1 MSLGAEMSPGAL
13 SVDIVVWVLSL
24 LAEAQ
29 GLQFLPVICFCP
41 FLQFQLWRPERID
54 FKVFPPLLLLGGKKL
69 LATVVPSPLSAHLP
83 GCWRGGWQKLIG
95 AWTCVSLCTR
105 EKKEKSVTLFKV
117 CWFVS
122 GDLKLLQGKPCVHL
136 GESGYKLTKPLTGGA
151 GGVGMGKSYLFLA
164 LGALT
169 VFNQ

>member
-1 MSLGAEMSPGAL
+1 M
-13 SVDIVVWVLSL
+13 
-24 LAEAQ
+24 
-29 GLQFLPVICFCP
+29 
-41 FLQFQLWRPERID
+41 
-54 FKVFPPLLLLGGKKL
+54 
-69 LATVVPSPLSAHLP
+69 
-83 GCWRGGWQKLIG
+83 
-95 AWTCVSLCTR
+95 
-105 EKKEKSVTLFKV
+105 
-117 CWFVS
+117 S